1 MEAAVYSQEQEMQT
15 NILLIENDA
24 ATLSILND
32 QQYQEA
38 GEFVKMVKANMK
50 TVKDYFA
57 PMKEAAHKSHQA
69 VCERE
74 KEMLDPLLKAEK
86 TCKAQMAEYLRR
98 KQEEARKQEEL
109 MRRLAQE
116 EAEKKLAEAIKAEKN
131 GDDEAAALAF
141 AQATVAEQVGSNT
154 VVQAFAPKVA
164 GISTSKDYEIILM
177 DHNAVPITVS
187 GVVIRPVDEKAIM
200 KLIKASN
207 GTIQIPG
214 IKYRETVRMSVSGGR

>member
-69 VCERE
+69 V
-74 KEMLDPLLKAEK
+74 
-86 TCKAQMAEYLRR
+86 
-98 KQEEARKQEEL
+98 
-109 MRRLAQE
+109 
-116 EAEKKLAEAIKAEKN
+116 
-131 GDDEAAALAF
+131 
-141 AQATVAEQVGSNT
+141 
-154 VVQAFAPKVA
+154 
-164 GISTSKDYEIILM
+164 
-177 DHNAVPITVS
+177 
-187 GVVIRPVDEKAIM
+187 
-200 KLIKASN
+200 
-207 GTIQIPG
+207 
-214 IKYRETVRMSVSGGR
+214 

>member
-1 MEAAVYSQEQEMQT
+1 M
-15 NILLIENDA
+15 
-24 ATLSILND
+24 
-32 QQYQEA
+32 
-38 GEFVKMVKANMK
+38 
-50 TVKDYFA
+50 
-57 PMKEAAHKSHQA
+57 
-69 VCERE
+69 
-74 KEMLDPLLKAEK
+74 
-86 TCKAQMAEYLRR
+86 
-98 KQEEARKQEEL
+98 
-109 MRRLAQE
+109 
-116 EAEKKLAEAIKAEKN
+116 
-131 GDDEAAALAF
+131 
-141 AQATVAEQVGSNT
+141 AEQVGSNT

>member
-1 MEAAVYSQEQEMQT
+1 MEAVVYSQEQEMQT
-15 NILLIENDA
+15 SISLIENDA

-32 QQYQEA
+32 KQYQEA

-69 VCERE
+69 VCARE

-86 TCKAQMAEYLRR
+86 TCKTQMAEYLRR

-116 EAEKKLAEAIKAEKN
+116 EADKKLAEAIEAENN
-131 GDDEAAALAF
+131 GDGEAAALAL
-141 AQATVAEQVGSNT
+141 AQASVADQVSSNT
-154 VVQAFAPKVA
+154 VVQASTPKVA
-164 GISTSKDYEIILM
+164 GISTSKDYEITLV
-177 DHNAVPITVS
+177 DHDAVPISVA
-187 GVVIRPVDEKAIM
+187 GMVIRPVDEKAIM
-200 KLIKASN
+200 RLIKASN

-214 IKYRETVRMSVSGGR
+214 VEYRETVRMSVSSGR

>member
-69 VCERE
+69 VCARE

-141 AQATVAEQVGSNT
+141 AQATVAEQVSSNT